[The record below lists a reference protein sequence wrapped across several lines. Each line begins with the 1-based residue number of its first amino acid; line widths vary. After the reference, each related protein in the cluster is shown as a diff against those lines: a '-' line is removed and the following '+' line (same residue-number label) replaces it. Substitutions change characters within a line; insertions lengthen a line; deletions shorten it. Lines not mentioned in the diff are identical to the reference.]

1 MRAGVSR
8 QTIMR
13 LERGNPRVELAA
25 AVAALWALDLHHDLE
40 LVASLPHDP
49 VGATLAQARLGER
62 VRPQGSDIDD
72 EF

>member
-13 LERGNPRVELAA
+13 LEQGNPRVELAA
-25 AVAALWALDLHHDLE
+25 AVAALWVMDLHHQLE
-40 LVASLPHDP
+40 VLASLAQDP

-62 VRPQGSDIDD
+62 VRTRSSDLDD
-72 EF
+72 DF